1 MKGVKQMKIKYQFA
15 DETVEIEV
23 SDEWGNI
30 LIDLDRQ
37 EYNNDHKETRRH
49 YHFEACAYEGA
60 TFAMEDENLHRLF
73 EDDSLAAALPGAIAQ
88 LQPQQRDL
96 LRRIYKKGEKLA
108 DVAREEGISK
118 AAVTRR
124 LQKIYAILQKKLSQG
139 G

>member
-1 MKGVKQMKIKYQFA
+1 
-15 DETVEIEV
+15 
-23 SDEWGNI
+23 
-30 LIDLDRQ
+30 
-37 EYNNDHKETRRH
+37 
-49 YHFEACAYEGA
+49 
-60 TFAMEDENLHRLF
+60 MEDENLHRLF